1 MPNVP
6 SGHADE
12 PAAVAPVLTRP
23 HLRDRVARRDLV
35 RREGWQAMSAALIR
49 RCLTLLADSA
59 GQCAQVQAVARAHV
73 LEEARKAG
81 LS

>member
-1 MPNVP
+1 M
-6 SGHADE
+6 S
-12 PAAVAPVLTRP
+12 AALI
-23 HLRDRVARRDLV
+23 
-35 RREGWQAMSAALIR
+35 RREGEQAMSAALIRREGEQAMSAALIR

-59 GQCAQVQAVARAHV
+59 GQCAQVQATARAHV